1 MPRDQIAT
9 TAAPAAIGP
18 YSQAIATGD
27 FIFASGQIALDPATG
42 QLIDGDIRAQT
53 SRVLDNLSAV
63 LQTAGSSLEQVVKST
78 VFLAHLSDFATMNEV
93 YATYFPGTPP
103 ARSTVPVSE
112 LPRGALIE
120 IEVIAL
126 RSGS

>member
-126 RSGS
+126 RGGA